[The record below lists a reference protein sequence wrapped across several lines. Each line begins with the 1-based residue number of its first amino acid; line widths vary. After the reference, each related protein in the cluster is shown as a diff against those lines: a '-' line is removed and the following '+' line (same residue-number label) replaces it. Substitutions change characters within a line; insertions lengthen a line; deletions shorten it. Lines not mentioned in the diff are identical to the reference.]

1 MKLST
6 RARYGIHAMY
16 DLALCGRETPQPLK
30 LIAERQDIPEA
41 YLEQLMAQLRK
52 AGIVVSSRGAQGG
65 YTLADDPEKITVGM
79 IIRALEG
86 EICMTDCLEYED
98 SCDKACSCPT
108 RLVVR
113 RVRDG
118 VNAIVDG
125 ITLRDMIE
133 ENGQLSAGGEKK
145 Q

>member
-41 YLEQLMAQLRK
+41 YLEQLIAQLRK

-86 EICMTDCLEYED
+86 PIELADCVGGPEGYVCRKSGECVTRGLWMEIRD
-98 SCDKACSCPT
+98 SINNIIDNRS
-108 RLVVR
+108 LQ
-113 RVRDG
+113 DLMD
-118 VNAIVDG
+118 N
-125 ITLRDMIE
+125 
-133 ENGQLSAGGEKK
+133 
-145 Q
+145 

>member
-6 RARYGIHAMY
+6 RAKYGLKALI
-16 DLALCGRETPQPLK
+16 DLGLYSEKEAVSLQSIAGRQN
-30 LIAERQDIPEA
+30 ISVS

-133 ENGQLSAGGEKK
+133 ENGRLSAGGEKK